1 MDGWPAGN
9 PRTGIHAP
17 PRSLVRGLASI
28 DAWEMALRSSHW
40 IVDFPISK
48 ILEEMRMQNRKKPG
62 RDPGI
67 ALACR
72 VAITCTLDDLGMGW
86 MLEALLIV
94 ARIKLCSQG
103 PGQTIN
109 NSREGSFQ
117 YHDIH

>member
-1 MDGWPAGN
+1 MGDG
-9 PRTGIHAP
+9 IQIQ
-17 PRSLVRGLASI
+17 SLDRGFSNLQDSGG
-28 DAWEMALRSSHW
+28 DAYAKQEKTWSR
-40 IVDFPISK
+40 
-48 ILEEMRMQNRKKPG
+48 
-62 RDPGI
+62 PGI

-86 MLEALLIV
+86 MLEVLLIV
-94 ARIKLCSQG
+94 ARIKLGGQG